1 MTASGFGNAKWQEVN
16 IMELQL
22 VHLAKVHKLVPYLV
36 PQDEGMYLLEPDS
49 PGVDVLEMSRYLFW
63 DKVRPDERN

>member
-1 MTASGFGNAKWQEVN
+1 
-16 IMELQL
+16 MELQL